1 MAGHVDIRYT
11 SERCYIQGQ
20 KLNIWGE
27 ERLYKILIVEDDETI
42 AGGLKNHLEKWN
54 YQAECMTDFKDVM
67 GKFVDFE
74 PQLVL
79 LDIVLPFFNG
89 FHWCQEIRKISKVPI
104 IFLSSANDNMNI
116 VMAMNMGG
124 DEFIEKPFALN
135 VLTAK
140 VQALLRRAYSF
151 QGNVNVLEREG
162 MLLNLNDASLSYKGE
177 KISLTKNEF
186 RILQMLMENVG
197 KIVARNDIIAR
208 LWESDEFIDD
218 NTLTVNVAR
227 LRKKLENAG
236 MEGRIKTKKG
246 IGYYLDR

>member
-1 MAGHVDIRYT
+1 MYR
-11 SERCYIQGQ
+11 
-20 KLNIWGE
+20 
-27 ERLYKILIVEDDETI
+27 ILIVEDDSTI
-42 AGGLKNHLEKWN
+42 ASNVAAHLERWDYETK
-54 YQAECMTDFKDVM
+54 QIEDFK
-67 GKFVDFE
+67 
-74 PQLVL
+74 
-79 LDIVLPFFNG
+79 
-89 FHWCQEIRKISKVPI
+89 C
-104 IFLSSANDNMNI
+104 

>member
-1 MAGHVDIRYT
+1 M
-11 SERCYIQGQ
+11 
-20 KLNIWGE
+20 
-27 ERLYKILIVEDDETI
+27 YKILIVEDDETI

-54 YQAECMTDFKDVM
+54 YQTECMTDFKDVM
-67 GKFVDFE
+67 GKFLEFE

-104 IFLSSANDNMNI
+104 IFLSSVNDNMNI

-124 DEFIEKPFALN
+124 DEFIEKPFDLN

-151 QGNVNVLEREG
+151 QGNVNVLEHEG
-162 MLLNLNDASLSYKGE
+162 MLLNLNDASLSYNGE

-186 RILQMLMENVG
+186 RILQMLMENAG
-197 KIVARNDIIAR
+197 KIVARDDIIAR

-246 IGYYLDR
+246 IGYYLDK

>member
-1 MAGHVDIRYT
+1 M
-11 SERCYIQGQ
+11 
-20 KLNIWGE
+20 
-27 ERLYKILIVEDDETI
+27 YKILIVEDDETI

-67 GKFVDFE
+67 GKFVEFE

-124 DEFIEKPFALN
+124 DEFIEKPFDLN

-186 RILQMLMENVG
+186 RILQMLMENAG
-197 KIVARNDIIAR
+197 KIVARDDIIAR

>member
-1 MAGHVDIRYT
+1 M
-11 SERCYIQGQ
+11 
-20 KLNIWGE
+20 
-27 ERLYKILIVEDDETI
+27 YKILIVEDDETI

-67 GKFVDFE
+67 GKFVEFE

-124 DEFIEKPFALN
+124 DEFIEKPFDLN

-151 QGNVNVLEREG
+151 QGNVNVLEHEG

-186 RILQMLMENVG
+186 RILQMLMENAG
-197 KIVARNDIIAR
+197 KIVARDDIIAR
-208 LWESDEFIDD
+208 LWESDEFIDN

-246 IGYYLDR
+246 IGYYLDK